1 MKNILKKLFS
11 KKALLFALIIFLIA
25 AATLYLPYGDGIIWL
40 SLGAIVLLVLVI
52 GGSWYYEKLRGRDYF
67 EDFKKKK

>member
-1 MKNILKKLFS
+1 MKNIFDKLFS

-25 AATLYLPYGDGIIWL
+25 AATLYFPYGDGIIWL
-40 SLGAIVLLVLVI
+40 SFGAIVLLVLVI
-52 GGSWYYEKLRGRDYF
+52 GGAWYYERLRGRDYF